1 MSIFLG
7 SGQPTNIYLGSN
19 QVQTVYS
26 GNNLVYNSA
35 PPPYDGIVTSGLY
48 IDYRQSTYVT
58 GSGIWSS
65 SVAISSSISGTFSS
79 LPSVVSSSV
88 LFNSTTNLTST
99 YISASEA
106 HAAFTVV
113 VYAKYNSPGNNAE
126 MWDRSNN
133 LYKRWLHNG
142 EPDRYWIINSTGTDY
157 GLDEVSG
164 SVWTNANFFVD
175 TLVGTG
181 SSFIQYQNQA
191 LTQNNNTASPT
202 RTNWATNGASSGFRM
217 RPFPSYV
224 KRVLVYDRG
233 LTAAEVLQNY
243 NALTGSNN

>member
-19 QVQTVYS
+19 QVQKVFS
-26 GNNLVYNSA
+26 GNNLVYDAN
-35 PPPYDGIVTSGLY
+35 PPYDGVVTSGLY
-48 IDYRQSTYVT
+48 MDFRQSTYVT

-79 LPSVVSSSV
+79 LPIVTDSSV

-106 HAAFTVV
+106 HAAWTVV
-113 VYAKYNSPGNNAE
+113 IYSKYNSPANNAE
-126 MWDRSNN
+126 VWDRSNN
-133 LYKRWLHNG
+133 LYKRWVHNG
-142 EPDRYWIINSTGTDY
+142 AIDRYWIINSTGADF
-157 GLDEVSG
+157 GLEEVSG
-164 SVWTNANFFVD
+164 STWTSANYFVD

-191 LTQNNNTASPT
+191 LTQNNNTATPSQ
-202 RTNWATNGASSGFRM
+202 TNWATVGASSGFRM

-224 KRVLVYDRG
+224 KRVLVYNRG
-233 LTAAEVLQNY
+233 LTAAEVVQNY